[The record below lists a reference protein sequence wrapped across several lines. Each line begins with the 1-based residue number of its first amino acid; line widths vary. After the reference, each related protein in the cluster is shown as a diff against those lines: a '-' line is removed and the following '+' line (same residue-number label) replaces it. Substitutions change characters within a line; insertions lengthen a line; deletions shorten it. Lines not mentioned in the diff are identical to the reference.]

1 MPSIIPTFTLILH
14 NQHQKSKMKIGLG
27 LFLLATFSVF
37 SSFGQKV
44 LSTSEFEKQ
53 LKDHKNAQIIDVR
66 TPGEYE
72 KGHLLDAVNIDL
84 KNEGFKQQIKTL
96 DKNKPV
102 FLYCLGG
109 VRSKTASE
117 ILDKEGFKEIYDMEG
132 GYAKWDSE
140 NKAVKLPVK
149 GKIKGDNF
157 SIAEFEKLVSSSE
170 PVLIDFYAPW
180 CGPCIKMMPSVK
192 KLTSEFSG
200 KITVKTIDY
209 DNNRELVK
217 KMGINAIPVT
227 LIYKNGKVVWKATG
241 YQSEEQLRTAIT
253 AQL

>member
-1 MPSIIPTFTLILH
+1 
-14 NQHQKSKMKIGLG
+14 MKIGIG
-27 LFLLATFSVF
+27 LFLLASLSVI

-44 LSTSEFEKQ
+44 LSTSEFEKN
-53 LKDHKNAQIIDVR
+53 LKDRKNAQIIDVR
-66 TPGEYE
+66 TPDEYK
-72 KGHLLDAVNIDL
+72 KGHLPDAVNIDFRNEDF
-84 KNEGFKQQIKTL
+84 KNQIKML

-102 FLYCLGG
+102 FLYCLAGT
-109 VRSKTASE
+109 RSKSASE
-117 ILDKEGFKEIYDMEG
+117 ILKKQGFKEIYDMEG
-132 GYAKWDSE
+132 GYAKWDGE

-149 GKIKGDNF
+149 EKIKSDNL

-192 KLTSEFSG
+192 KLTSEFAG

-217 KMGINAIPVT
+217 KMGVTAIPVT
-227 LIYKNGKVVWKATG
+227 LIYKDGKVVWKATG
-241 YQSEEQLRTAIT
+241 YQSEDQLRTAIT